1 MSAIDKNLSARANSK
16 KPRNTFT
23 VFSHPP
29 DFGIELSQP
38 GNAANKEKGRAKAR
52 EKPNIPTIG
61 AKPPTVADWTNKGP
75 TIGPVHEK
83 ETRARVNAIKKMPIK
98 PARSAALSDLL
109 IQEVGNEIS
118 KAPKNEIAKIMI
130 NIKKKI
136 FAQKPVDNSFKYE
149 DPKAAV
155 TMVPKRT

>member
-1 MSAIDKNLSARANSK
+1 M
-16 KPRNTFT
+16 
-23 VFSHPP
+23 
-29 DFGIELSQP
+29 G
-38 GNAANKEKGRAKAR
+38 
-52 EKPNIPTIG
+52 
-61 AKPPTVADWTNKGP
+61 NKGP